1 MNILTTGPVKAIFQF
16 HLSSVINAF
25 YYTTV
30 SFIQFQII
38 NQNTDIKMWR
48 IIVLLFVSNAF
59 TPTTTLPQGAPE
71 SVCDTM
77 LPFHGGGIRPM
88 TTVSPFSIV
97 PTASAVGQGQILTIE
112 IRSVPPELR
121 FGGFMLH
128 ARSTSPPYKVV
139 SVLYRTEHFI
149 HLINVDI

>member
-1 MNILTTGPVKAIFQF
+1 MLR
-16 HLSSVINAF
+16 L
-25 YYTTV
+25 
-30 SFIQFQII
+30 
-38 NQNTDIKMWR
+38 
-48 IIVLLFVSNAF
+48 IVLLVLLNIL

-71 SVCDTM
+71 SVCDTL

-97 PTASAVGQGQILTIE
+97 TTASAVGQGQILTVE
-112 IRSVPPELR
+112 IKSSPPELR

-139 SVLYRTEHFI
+139 SAIV
-149 HLINVDI
+149 

>member
-1 MNILTTGPVKAIFQF
+1 
-16 HLSSVINAF
+16 
-25 YYTTV
+25 
-30 SFIQFQII
+30 
-38 NQNTDIKMWR
+38 MWR
-48 IIVLLFVSNAF
+48 IIVLVFISNAF

-77 LPFHGGGIRPM
+77 LPFHGGGIRPL

-97 PTASAVGQGQILTIE
+97 TTASAVGQGQILTVE
-112 IRSVPPELR
+112 IKSVPPELR

-139 SVLYRTEHFI
+139 SFNILMQFESVAYI
-149 HLINVDI
+149 